1 MFTRPELD
9 AAHALIGATLAPT
22 PAIPWP
28 LLAAR
33 TGAEVWV
40 KHENHLPTGAFKVR
54 GGLVF
59 MDAHRRSGGGGV
71 VSATRGNHG
80 QSLAYAGRR
89 AGVPVTIV
97 VPHGNSREKNAAMAG
112 YGATLV
118 EHGADFDEARAH
130 ASALAQGRG
139 LLFVP
144 SFHPALVKGV
154 ATWALELFT
163 SVPDLDAVYVPI
175 GMGSGICG
183 AILVRD
189 LLGLR
194 TEIIGVQSA
203 GAPAYARSFNEGRL
217 VALDSATTHA
227 DGMATRVP
235 DAAALAIILAG
246 AARVVTV
253 GDDEVAA
260 AIRAYWTD
268 THNLAEGAGAAPLAA
283 LMQERERMAG
293 RRVGLP
299 LCGGNIDLALFRS
312 WVLDTLPHPS

>member
-1 MFTRPELD
+1 MFIRPELD

-22 PAIPWP
+22 PAIAWP

-33 TGAEVWV
+33 TDAEVWV

-59 MDAHRRSGGGGV
+59 MDAHQRGDGGGIV
-71 VSATRGNHG
+71 TATRGNHG
-80 QSLAYAGRR
+80 QSLAFAGRR

-97 VPHGNSREKNAAMAG
+97 VPYGNSREKNAAMTG
-112 YGATLV
+112 YGATLI
-118 EHGADFDEARAH
+118 EHGADFDAARAH
-130 ASALAQGRG
+130 AATLATERG
-139 LLFVP
+139 LAFVP
-144 SFHPALVKGV
+144 SFHPALVTGV
-154 ATWALELFT
+154 ATWALELF
-163 SVPDLDAVYVPI
+163 SAVPDLDVVYVPI

-183 AILVRD
+183 AIVVRD

-194 TEIIGVQSA
+194 TEIVGVQSV
-203 GAPAYARSFNEGRL
+203 GAPAYARSFLEGRL
-217 VALDSATTHA
+217 VTLDSATTHA
-227 DGMATRVP
+227 DGVATRVP
-235 DAAALAIILAG
+235 NPEALAIIQAG
-246 AARVVTV
+246 AARVITVT
-253 GDDEVAA
+253 DDEIAD

-268 THNLAEGAGAAPLAA
+268 THNLAEGAGAAPLAG

-312 WVLDTLPHPS
+312 WILGA

>member
-9 AAHALIGATLAPT
+9 AAHTLICVTLAPT
-22 PAIPWP
+22 PAIAWP

-33 TGAEVWV
+33 AGAEVWV

-59 MDAHRRSGGGGV
+59 MDAHQRGGEGGIV
-71 VSATRGNHG
+71 TATRGNHG
-80 QSLAYAGRR
+80 QSLAFAGRR

-97 VPHGNSREKNAAMAG
+97 VPHGNSREKNAAMTG
-112 YGATLV
+112 YGAMLV
-118 EHGADFDEARAH
+118 EHGADFDAARVH
-130 ASALAQGRG
+130 AGVLARDRG

-154 ATWALELFT
+154 ATWALELFLAA
-163 SVPDLDAVYVPI
+163 PELDTVYVPI

-189 LLGLR
+189 MLGLQ
-194 TEIIGVQSA
+194 TEIVGVQSV
-203 GAPAYARSFNEGRL
+203 GAPAYARSFQEGRL
-217 VALDSATTHA
+217 VTLDRATTHA
-227 DGMATRVP
+227 DGIATRVP
-235 DAAALAIILAG
+235 DATALAIIQAG
-246 AARVVTV
+246 AARVITVT
-253 GDDEVAA
+253 DDEVAD

-268 THNLAEGAGAAPLAA
+268 THNLAEGAGAAPLAG
-283 LMQERERMAG
+283 LMQERRRMTG

-312 WVLDTLPHPS
+312 WVMGV

>member
-1 MFTRPELD
+1 MFTRIELD

-22 PAIPWP
+22 PAIAWP

-33 TGAEVWV
+33 AGAEVWV

-80 QSLAYAGRR
+80 QSLAFAGCR

-112 YGATLV
+112 YGATLI

-130 ASALAQGRG
+130 AGELARDSG
-139 LLFVP
+139 LTVVP
-144 SFHPALVKGV
+144 SFHPALVTGV

-189 LLGLR
+189 LLGLQ

-217 VALDSATTHA
+217 IALDSATTHA
-227 DGMATRVP
+227 DGVATRVP
-235 DAAALAIILAG
+235 DPAALAILLVG

-293 RRVGLP
+293 RRIGLP

-312 WVLDTLPHPS
+312 WVLAG